1 MDLMVP
7 QIGDFVQFRI
17 AFPVGRSTMKFV
29 WPKFSVWTIPSSFVR
44 EEVCGEVVYD
54 WHSRW
59 STSQTKLYP
68 AGVCIHLKLPGDV
81 QTMYEFCEISLLNV
95 LPPRRGSLTAA
106 GWRMGPADGNIHTF
120 PSIVGGTAEQPELKW
135 SETEERALPGMPHHC
150 NGYYKQVEQ
159 PRVV

>member
-54 WHSRW
+54 WHSPW

-95 LPPRRGSLTAA
+95 LPPRGGSLTAA
-106 GWRMGPADGNIHTF
+106 GWRMADGTRRWKYSYISVNCGRNSWT
-120 PSIVGGTAEQPELKW
+120 TW
-135 SETEERALPGMPHHC
+135 TEVKRDRTESFAWNASSL
-150 NGYYKQVEQ
+150 
-159 PRVV
+159 